1 MKPQLNLNKW
11 LVPTSLLSM
20 ISLLGMPTI
29 AAALTV
35 VGPRLTPL
43 QPEPLTT
50 TLETIPIGAAVIR
63 PSIIAWWG
71 SRSSQGRK
79 SQRKPGGTRGS
90 DCVTWSE
97 NEYPTALI
105 PEAGPLL
112 TVSERPIV
120 WLYLPYTA
128 PNTVSLKFELKDNES
143 QERLE
148 ETLVYQLNS
157 SPKLV
162 RFQLPSLV
170 IHKSYKWSFLEV
182 CDDNGRSKEKLLFYG
197 EIERISVDFPL
208 SALPGSLSEY
218 RERGLWLDAL
228 NGIAELRMINRNQS
242 EWSQLL
248 GEVNLNHIASAP
260 FADSVDPR

>member
-1 MKPQLNLNKW
+1 MKHQLNLNRW
-11 LVPTSLLSM
+11 LVPTALSVTG
-20 ISLLGMPTI
+20 LLGMPTI

-35 VGPRLTPL
+35 VGPPLTSL

-50 TLETIPIGAAVIR
+50 TLETIPVSVEGVK
-63 PSIIAWWG
+63 PSIMAWWG

-79 SQRKPGGTRGS
+79 SQRKPGGTRGG

-97 NEYPTALI
+97 NQYPTALI
-105 PEAGPLL
+105 PEDGPLL

-120 WLYLPYTA
+120 WLYLPYAA

-148 ETLVYQLNS
+148 KTLVYRLNG

-170 IHKSYKWSFLEV
+170 AHKSYQWSFLEV
-182 CDDNGRSKEKLLFYG
+182 CNDNDRSKEKPLFYG
-197 EIERISVDFPL
+197 EIERIPVDFPL
-208 SALPGSLSEY
+208 SVLPGDLSGY

-228 NGIAELRMINRNQS
+228 NGIAELQMTNRNQS

-248 GEVNLNHIASAP
+248 GEVNLSHIASAP